1 MTDILDAVLE
11 QNAAARAELLDAID
25 ALPGERRLEGWYGPS
40 QWSVK
45 DILAHI
51 ARWQEG
57 WTVALEA
64 IARAERPS
72 IPGFE
77 PNPDDPDAA
86 EAAYNADSVAL
97 SRGDAW
103 EVVMGRLREARERHE
118 GAVRGLRVLD
128 PDRYAEGRT
137 AHRLADGA
145 THDREHLPAI
155 LEWRREQ
162 SL

>member
-1 MTDILDAVLE
+1 MTDILDALLG

-25 ALPGERRLEGWYGPS
+25 ALPGERRLEGWYGPG

-51 ARWQEG
+51 ARWEEAWARGLVAIVNGDRPTIEG
-57 WTVALEA
+57 Y
-64 IARAERPS
+64 
-72 IPGFE
+72 E

-86 EAAYNADSVAL
+86 DDAYNAASVAMV
-97 SRGDAW
+97 RDEPW
-103 EVVMGRLREARERHE
+103 EKLMGRLRVTREHHDE
-118 GAVRGLRVLD
+118 AVRALRALD
-128 PDRYAEGRT
+128 PERYAEGRT
-137 AHRLADGA
+137 AYRFADRA
-145 THDREHLPAI
+145 AHDREHLPAI